1 MEGRDRA
8 PATKVSRIGFWAR
21 TPARR
26 AHSSP
31 EKLDDHRGSARGLL
45 FSDALRSGLRCLSR
59 SALAVMPAL
68 GLSKALLPAG
78 CGGAF
83 ARRRSSTLLLPE
95 HSEKCSENGHDKYAH
110 HDVVSGT
117 LGLPLFEVLRATAS
131 AAEARRDEAGR
142 KRTHGQFAHSDSTR
156 PAQASEIA
164 GA

>member
-59 SALAVMPAL
+59 SALAVMPASVLGVL

-110 HDVVSGT
+110 HDVVSRK
-117 LGLPLFEVLRATAS
+117 LGLPLFEVLRATAICS

-142 KRTHGQFAHSDSTR
+142 KRTHGHVRS
-156 PAQASEIA
+156 
-164 GA
+164 